1 MHFTYIVALL
11 PLFVS
16 ASPVAF
22 PQGNAATEVTGLNQA
37 TTDGAAEKAA
47 QVEIA
52 SAISAGAPEATILAA
67 VNAAQSALD
76 VAETQRA
83 ANQAAATNEAET
95 TALNS
100 LENLQLTEAQPLIN
114 TLMTT
119 AGQTAE
125 NAAQLGVI
133 FADGAAFNNAAK
145 SAAVAVRNLPLSSIK
160 T

>member
-1 MHFTYIVALL
+1 MHFIFIVTLL

-16 ASPVAF
+16 ASPVTF
-22 PQGNAATEVTGLNQA
+22 PQGNAAAEVTGLNQA

-83 ANQAAATNEAET
+83 ANQAAATDEAET

-114 TLMTT
+114 TLKTP

-133 FADGAAFNNAAK
+133 FADGAAFNNEAK
-145 SAAVAVRNLPLSSIK
+145 SAAAAVRTIPPSLH
-160 T
+160 